1 MEAMKKLA
9 VHWFDKPLT
18 GKFPGNLDDPPDA
31 VRIRGMNFVR
41 TRGAPRH
48 GATHQYREDVTH
60 DSAHMYVTPTGE
72 YVVDHR
78 DRVSP
83 HHSMVGHFARDFV
96 PSVPKLIRERI
107 MSPSHESTKK
117 SAYDFAMQKIAS
129 IANEKDDARRPGAAT
144 GALAAGVG
152 LTTGAVLHRATENL
166 GFRRT
171 DKDWQRI
178 ERAMDKATSLGRESS
193 FDRHRRL
200 RGMHR
205 KLYNRVIR
213 MANAA
218 GVGGLIGTGAA
229 VGGVSKAIAKHR
241 DREKSAAS
249 FAHQAPPPVHE
260 YEQMSPAKWKR
271 AIPDTLASVAGMGIG
286 YGVSRTLM
294 DRLGERYAQEGRKL
308 PGLAKYVPLIGTVGS
323 GAVGYGMSRTRSLLK
338 KRREEAEAAAQAEK
352 EKKSGVEPAPQS
364 RAIPKKKPT
373 DPWNYDPNPAYDL

>member
-1 MEAMKKLA
+1 MNKLS

-60 DSAHMYVTPTGE
+60 DSAHMYVTPSGK
-72 YVVDHR
+72 YVIDHR

-96 PSVPKLIRERI
+96 PSVPKLTRERI

-144 GALAAGVG
+144 GALAAGGG
-152 LTTGAVLHRATENL
+152 LTVGAVLSGATENL
-166 GFRRT
+166 ASR
-171 DKDWQRI
+171 KDWARI
-178 ERAMDKATSLGRESS
+178 ERAIDKTPDHAYARYK
-193 FDRHRRL
+193 RL
-200 RGMHR
+200 KGMQR
-205 KLYNRVIR
+205 KLHARADRLATAV
-213 MANAA
+213 
-218 GVGGLIGTGAA
+218 GLGGLIGAGAA

-249 FAHQAPPPVHE
+249 FSHQAPPPVHE

-308 PGLAKYVPLIGTVGS
+308 PGLAKYVPLIGAVGS